1 MNMDTWI
8 VKKAGGEEL
17 GSIRKLIIDSTT
29 RQLSYADVAL
39 TQTNQLVRLPW
50 TELDVR
56 HEGIFLKPTH
66 SPLVNAVN
74 CQSHAASLDVL
85 EVPIKIAGKIGQSRR
100 NLTRK
105 EPHQRAFPSM

>member
-1 MNMDTWI
+1 MNMDAWM

-17 GSIRKLIIDSTT
+17 GCIRKLIIDSNT

-39 TQTNQLVRLPW
+39 THTNQLVRLPW

-66 SPLVNAVN
+66 LPLVNAVN
-74 CQSHAASLDVL
+74 CPSHAASLDVL
-85 EVPIKIAGKIGQSRR
+85 EVPIRVAGKIGHSRR
-100 NLTRK
+100 NVSSSGASPKLD
-105 EPHQRAFPSM
+105 Q

>member
-8 VKKAGGEEL
+8 VKNAGGEEL
-17 GSIRKLIIDSTT
+17 GSIRKLIIDSNT

-66 SPLVNAVN
+66 LPLVNAVN
-74 CQSHAASLDVL
+74 CPSHAASLDVL
-85 EVPIKIAGKIGQSRR
+85 EVPIRIAGKIGHSRR
-100 NLTRK
+100 NLSSSSASPK
-105 EPHQRAFPSM
+105 LHP

>member
-17 GSIRKLIIDSTT
+17 GSIRKLIIDSNT

-56 HEGIFLKPTH
+56 HEGIFLKSTH
-66 SPLVNAVN
+66 LPLVNAVN
-74 CQSHAASLDVL
+74 CPSHAASLDVL
-85 EVPIKIAGKIGQSRR
+85 EVPIKIAGKIGHSRR
-100 NLTRK
+100 NLSSSSASPK
-105 EPHQRAFPSM
+105 LHP

>member
-1 MNMDTWI
+1 MNMDAWI

-17 GSIRKLIIDSTT
+17 GSIRKLIIDSNT

-66 SPLVNAVN
+66 LPLENAVN
-74 CQSHAASLDVL
+74 CPSHAASLDVL
-85 EVPIKIAGKIGQSRR
+85 EVPIRVPGKIGHSRR
-100 NLTRK
+100 NISS
-105 EPHQRAFPSM
+105 PSASSKLHP